1 MPKTINCILPSLASS
16 CTVLTFPGNKSQ
28 LFWHYMFSCPS
39 SKPPFCSPQ
48 LVRQKRGCLIPLCAA
63 AAMITS
69 GHRPNASIYLLLLP
83 LARNWSNRPFFS
95 PPSLFFPSL
104 VCLAKERGK
113 HTGQRR
119 RRQILHKKRGGTPA
133 ASPGITLSPGRS
145 GARYCCW
152 RRKYPLE
159 ERNEALKLKI
169 FLCFAFFITN

>member
-1 MPKTINCILPSLASS
+1 MPKTINCILQSLASS

-39 SKPPFCSPQ
+39 SKPPFCPPPPTRQTKEGLLDSTLCCCCNDHIWPPSQRFDLPPSPSSCTKLEQ
-48 LVRQKRGCLIPLCAA
+48 P
-63 AAMITS
+63 
-69 GHRPNASIYLLLLP
+69 
-83 LARNWSNRPFFS
+83 PFLFS
-95 PPSLFFPSL
+95 PIPHLSVWQRKGGS
-104 VCLAKERGK
+104 
-113 HTGQRR
+113 TGQRR
-119 RRQILHKKRGGTPA
+119 QRRQILHKKRGGTPA